1 MPAAKH
7 ITAREFE
14 YIVPDDL
21 ERPNCHSVGAGGF
34 AALRQFALANREGD
48 SPLEL
53 MRLCSPK
60 GIGEAIQLQNYVGV
74 VELRDGLQ
82 IEVLPKIDIAPGSG
96 TDDRAVF
103 ARMLSELGAAAPFKA
118 LDSAGLSAG
127 SAPLFEVFVRMFL
140 DEAAALVRRG
150 VRSFYVEVESEE
162 RFVRGK
168 IDFAKEAKK
177 GPGRAERMH
186 LVHDELLHD
195 CPENR
200 LLKATITLLG
210 KSSREPANIRLA
222 AQLMSAFGDVG
233 PSRNVEAD
241 LARCVTDRATKS
253 YGMLIAW
260 CRVFL
265 RGESFT
271 MFRGEHVATALLF
284 PMERIFE
291 DYVGK
296 MLRRA
301 ASKDASMHRV
311 RLQAKGQWLFEGRR
325 VSLRPDIL
333 CERDNGRRVILD
345 TKWKR
350 VSGPKDL
357 STADMHQMYAYGQRY
372 RAEGEA
378 MQHVV
383 LLYPWHEGVEPG
395 LMPKGRHV
403 SSDGVQVDMFFF
415 DLGNARKSVD
425 AVLELVRQMTVPK
438 GGFL

>member
-1 MPAAKH
+1 MPVAKH
-7 ITAREFE
+7 IAAREFE
-14 YIVPDDL
+14 FIVADDL
-21 ERPNCHSVGAGGF
+21 GRSNCHAVGCDNY
-34 AALRQFALANREGD
+34 AALREFVLANREGD

-82 IEVLPKIDIAPGSG
+82 IEVLPKIDIAPGAG
-96 TDDRAVF
+96 IDDRAVF
-103 ARMLSELGAAAPFKA
+103 ARMLSELGGETSFKA
-118 LDSAGLSAG
+118 FERAGLSTG
-127 SAPLFEVFVRMFL
+127 KAPLFEVFVAMFL
-140 DEAAALVRRG
+140 NEVATLLRHG
-150 VRSFYVEVESEE
+150 IRSSYATIESEE

-177 GPGRAERMH
+177 GPGRAERMC
-186 LVHDELLHD
+186 LIHDELLHD

-200 LLKATITLLG
+200 LVKSTLVLLR

-222 AQLMSAFGDVG
+222 TQLVSAFEGVE

-241 LARCVTDRATKS
+241 LARCVTNRSTKS
-253 YGMLIAW
+253 YEMLIAW

-271 MFRGEHVATALLF
+271 MFKGESISTALLF

-291 DYVGK
+291 DYIGK
-296 MLRRA
+296 TLRRRA
-301 ASKDASMHRV
+301 AKDASIRRV

-333 CERDNGRRVILD
+333 CECVNGRHVILD

-372 RAEGEA
+372 RAEGEE
-378 MQHVV
+378 MQHVL
-383 LLYPWHEGVEPG
+383 LLYPWHEGIEPG

-415 DLGNARKSVD
+415 DLANTYKSFD
-425 AVLELVRQMTVPK
+425 ALIDQMKLMVAAEE
-438 GGFL
+438 

>member
-1 MPAAKH
+1 MAKGRH

-14 YIVPDDL
+14 FIVPNDL
-21 ERPNCHSVGAGGF
+21 GRSNCHAVGPDDF
-34 AALRQFALANREGD
+34 ASLREFALANREGE
-48 SPLEL
+48 SPIEL

-60 GIGEAIQLQNYVGV
+60 GIGEALQLQNYVGV

-82 IEVLPKIDIAPGSG
+82 VEVLPKIDIAPGAG
-96 TDDRAVF
+96 TDDREVF
-103 ARMLSELGAAAPFKA
+103 ARMLSELGAEASFKA
-118 LDSAGLSAG
+118 FERAGLSTGA
-127 SAPLFEVFVRMFL
+127 APIFEVFVAMFL
-140 DEAAALVRRG
+140 SEAATLVRRG
-150 VRSFYVEVESEE
+150 IRSSYIEIESEE

-168 IDFAKEAKK
+168 IDFAKEVKK
-177 GPGRAERMH
+177 GPGRAERMN
-186 LVHDELLHD
+186 LIHDEFLHD

-200 LLKATITLLG
+200 LLKSTLILLR
-210 KSSREPANIRLA
+210 KSSRDPSNIRLA
-222 AQLMSAFGDVG
+222 TQLVSAFEGVG
-233 PSRNVEAD
+233 PSGNVEAD
-241 LARCVTDRATKS
+241 LARCVTDRSTKS

-271 MFRGEHVATALLF
+271 MFKGESIATALLF

-291 DYVGK
+291 DYVGNT
-296 MLRRA
+296 LRRC
-301 ASKDASMHRV
+301 ASKDKSIRRV
-311 RLQAKGQWLFEGRR
+311 RLQAKGQWLFEGHR

-333 CERDNGRRVILD
+333 CECANGRRVILD
-345 TKWKR
+345 TKWKH

-372 RAEGEA
+372 RAGGEE

-383 LLYPWHEGVEPG
+383 LLYPWHEGVGPG

-425 AVLELVRQMTVPK
+425 ELLALVKQLTAVE
-438 GGFL
+438 G

>member
-1 MPAAKH
+1 MRKVRQ

-14 YIVPDDL
+14 FIVPEEL
-21 ERPNCHSVGAGGF
+21 ERANCHAVGTSDYAT
-34 AALRQFALANREGD
+34 LREFALANREGE
-48 SPLEL
+48 SPIEL

-74 VELRDGLQ
+74 VELKDGLQ
-82 IEVLPKIDIAPGSG
+82 IEVLPKIDIAPGTG
-96 TDDRAVF
+96 IDDREVF
-103 ARMLSELGAAAPFKA
+103 ARMLSELGAETSFKA
-118 LDSAGLSAG
+118 FDCAGLSTG
-127 SAPLFEVFVRMFL
+127 TAPLFEVFVAMFL
-140 DEAAALVRRG
+140 SEAATLVRRG
-150 VRSFYVEVESEE
+150 IRSSYVEVKSEE

-177 GPGRAERMH
+177 GPGRAERMS

-200 LLKATITLLG
+200 LLKSTLMLLR
-210 KSSREPANIRLA
+210 KSSRDPSNIRLA
-222 AQLMSAFGDVG
+222 TQLVSAFEDVG
-233 PSRNVEAD
+233 LSGNVEAD
-241 LARCVTDRATKS
+241 LARCVTDRSTKS
-253 YGMLIAW
+253 YSRLIAW

-271 MFRGEHVATALLF
+271 MFRGESIATALLF

-291 DYVGK
+291 DYVGRT
-296 MLRRA
+296 LRRS
-301 ASKDASMHRV
+301 ASKDESISRV

-333 CERDNGRRVILD
+333 CECGNGRRVILD

-350 VSGPKDL
+350 LGGPKDL
-357 STADMHQMYAYGQRY
+357 STTDMHQMYAYGQRY
-372 RAEGEA
+372 RAESEE

-383 LLYPWHEGVEPG
+383 LLYPWHEGVEAG

-415 DLGNARKSVD
+415 DLGNTRKSVD
-425 AVLELVRQMTVPK
+425 ELLELVKQMTETEE
-438 GGFL
+438 